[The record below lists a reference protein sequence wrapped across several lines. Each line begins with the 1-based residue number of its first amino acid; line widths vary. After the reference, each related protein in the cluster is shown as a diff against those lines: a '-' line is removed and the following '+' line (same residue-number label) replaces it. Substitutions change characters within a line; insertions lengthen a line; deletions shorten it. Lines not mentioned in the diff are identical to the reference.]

1 MQYDGKLYG
10 KIGRAFVPL
19 VLTSKDVDKAIEALR
34 QIEKHDG
41 PGFPRGTCARIAT
54 EALQSIDKP

>member
-10 KIGRAFVPL
+10 KIGRKFVPL
-19 VLTSKDVDKAIEALR
+19 VLTSKDVDSVVDALR

-41 PGFPRGTCARIAT
+41 PGFPHGTCAKIAT
-54 EALQSIDKP
+54 EALQSIKP